1 MAKKQHNWPR
11 IILQWGTLAALVFF
25 LTGLASKLFGS
36 DPADPEALCP
46 MGGLQALATF
56 FVKGSLPC
64 SMSSAQI
71 LMGIALAAAVILFSK
86 LFCGYLCP
94 VGTIEDLLTRI
105 RKALGIRTE
114 GPKEGSVF
122 DAILRI
128 VKYVLLFVVFYFS
141 VSASELFCK
150 KLDPYYA
157 TATAFKG
164 EIVLWM
170 ALTTVGIVL
179 LCGLFIKRFWC
190 RYICPL
196 GAASNTLKFWLPL
209 IGIGLVW
216 WLLGVAGVQLAW
228 WWLLGAVCLLG
239 WALEVFKRDS
249 RLQMLHVVKE
259 DSLCTHCGLCNKACP
274 YAIDLSARSGRITS
288 VDCTLCGECVCA
300 CNTGA
305 LAIGRT
311 QKTGCKKWLRWLPA
325 LIAVVLVA
333 LGLLFRNSFE
343 LPTIVKT
350 FVGSHTVIISY
361 DPAKTTAEKI
371 QEEVF
376 VPSHFRVWSPDP
388 AKLPELKILTIRTE
402 KMYDKLDLNYLGLQ
416 FRQTGK
422 GIFGVESEYN
432 CPLIVRV
439 YASPNEELDEAFFKE
454 IVNKKVLQMPV
465 HGISTACSI
474 RSRRNSVADI
484 LRAIPPRCASVPM
497 CTKASR
503 SSSTRLPTRI
513 TRSPLSSAVSPS

>member
-170 ALTTVGIVL
+170 ASSGG
-179 LCGLFIKRFWC
+179 C
-190 RYICPL
+190 
-196 GAASNTLKFWLPL
+196 
-209 IGIGLVW
+209 
-216 WLLGVAGVQLAW
+216 
-228 WWLLGAVCLLG
+228 
-239 WALEVFKRDS
+239 WALPAYSWPGGGSWV
-249 RLQMLHVVKE
+249 
-259 DSLCTHCGLCNKACP
+259 P
-274 YAIDLSARSGRITS
+274 
-288 VDCTLCGECVCA
+288 CA
-300 CNTGA
+300 CWA
-305 LAIGRT
+305 GRWRFSN
-311 QKTGCKKWLRWLPA
+311 GIPACKCCMW
-325 LIAVVLVA
+325 
-333 LGLLFRNSFE
+333 
-343 LPTIVKT
+343 
-350 FVGSHTVIISY
+350 
-361 DPAKTTAEKI
+361 
-371 QEEVF
+371 
-376 VPSHFRVWSPDP
+376 
-388 AKLPELKILTIRTE
+388 
-402 KMYDKLDLNYLGLQ
+402 
-416 FRQTGK
+416 
-422 GIFGVESEYN
+422 
-432 CPLIVRV
+432 
-439 YASPNEELDEAFFKE
+439 
-454 IVNKKVLQMPV
+454 
-465 HGISTACSI
+465 
-474 RSRRNSVADI
+474 
-484 LRAIPPRCASVPM
+484 
-497 CTKASR
+497 
-503 SSSTRLPTRI
+503 
-513 TRSPLSSAVSPS
+513 

>member
-114 GPKEGSVF
+114 GPKAGSAF
-122 DAILRI
+122 DAVLRI

-196 GAASNTLKFWLPL
+196 AAGRCRRTA
-209 IGIGLVW
+209 GLVVA
-216 WLLGVAGVQLAW
+216 LGCRVPAGLGAGGVQTGFPPANAAC
-228 WWLLGAVCLLG
+228 G
-239 WALEVFKRDS
+239 KRGQPLHPLRPLQQGLPVRHRPFCPQRSHYFGGLHPLRRMRGRLQRKRPLHRPCTES
-249 RLQMLHVVKE
+249 RLQEV
-259 DSLCTHCGLCNKACP
+259 A
-274 YAIDLSARSGRITS
+274 A
-288 VDCTLCGECVCA
+288 
-300 CNTGA
+300 
-305 LAIGRT
+305 
-311 QKTGCKKWLRWLPA
+311 
-325 LIAVVLVA
+325 LVA
-333 LGLLFRNSFE
+333 G
-343 LPTIVKT
+343 P
-350 FVGSHTVIISY
+350 H
-361 DPAKTTAEKI
+361 
-371 QEEVF
+371 
-376 VPSHFRVWSPDP
+376 
-388 AKLPELKILTIRTE
+388 
-402 KMYDKLDLNYLGLQ
+402 
-416 FRQTGK
+416 
-422 GIFGVESEYN
+422 
-432 CPLIVRV
+432 
-439 YASPNEELDEAFFKE
+439 
-454 IVNKKVLQMPV
+454 
-465 HGISTACSI
+465 CSGPGGT
-474 RSRRNSVADI
+474 R
-484 LRAIPPRCASVPM
+484 PPFPQQ
-497 CTKASR
+497 
-503 SSSTRLPTRI
+503 L
-513 TRSPLSSAVSPS
+513 

>member
-190 RYICPL
+190 RYICKCQNP
-196 GAASNTLKFWLPL
+196 
-209 IGIGLVW
+209 
-216 WLLGVAGVQLAW
+216 
-228 WWLLGAVCLLG
+228 
-239 WALEVFKRDS
+239 
-249 RLQMLHVVKE
+249 
-259 DSLCTHCGLCNKACP
+259 
-274 YAIDLSARSGRITS
+274 S
-288 VDCTLCGECVCA
+288 VSKC
-300 CNTGA
+300 
-305 LAIGRT
+305 
-311 QKTGCKKWLRWLPA
+311 QKGFSIP
-325 LIAVVLVA
+325 V
-333 LGLLFRNSFE
+333 
-343 LPTIVKT
+343 
-350 FVGSHTVIISY
+350 
-361 DPAKTTAEKI
+361 
-371 QEEVF
+371 
-376 VPSHFRVWSPDP
+376 VPS
-388 AKLPELKILTIRTE
+388 
-402 KMYDKLDLNYLGLQ
+402 N
-416 FRQTGK
+416 
-422 GIFGVESEYN
+422 
-432 CPLIVRV
+432 
-439 YASPNEELDEAFFKE
+439 
-454 IVNKKVLQMPV
+454 
-465 HGISTACSI
+465 
-474 RSRRNSVADI
+474 
-484 LRAIPPRCASVPM
+484 
-497 CTKASR
+497 
-503 SSSTRLPTRI
+503 
-513 TRSPLSSAVSPS
+513 